1 MNNFW
6 ITLLSSA
13 GVSGALSIVLVWLCR
28 EWISARLKKSIQ
40 HEYDVKLEAFK
51 ALQQKELE
59 GYKAGYQQ
67 ILDEKRITLS
77 WWHEA
82 QAKAVQTTYS
92 NIAELSFCIDNKLRC
107 LIQRPSC
114 NNCDPAVTV
123 AYKRAK
129 KTWEINIVF
138 FEESLNLQLT
148 EIFSISWDI
157 KSTVNQT
164 NTCFHQR
171 QNILEHCRQ
180 NKEKIDALL
189 TELRGQLRTIMS
201 GGKTDE

>member
-82 QAKAVQTTYS
+82 QAK
-92 NIAELSFCIDNKLRC
+92 
-107 LIQRPSC
+107 
-114 NNCDPAVTV
+114 
-123 AYKRAK
+123 
-129 KTWEINIVF
+129 
-138 FEESLNLQLT
+138 
-148 EIFSISWDI
+148 
-157 KSTVNQT
+157 
-164 NTCFHQR
+164 
-171 QNILEHCRQ
+171 
-180 NKEKIDALL
+180 
-189 TELRGQLRTIMS
+189 
-201 GGKTDE
+201 